1 MEKKE
6 MFEEF
11 KGRVDEI
18 LDHYEELERLSFTA
32 RLRNGTRFAFDFDID
47 SFNRNEER
55 GRTRTPSR
63 PVSVFNAVIDIIASV
78 MAICLLI
85 VNVAQSDASAAT
97 VLAFTSAIVL
107 FAVSAVYHLFDER
120 MARTVKVL
128 FLVRMGLLSL
138 TFALV
143 SGAVVSLSGG
153 SALLA
158 FPVTLLFA
166 SLALFLTS
174 LGTSGGFRAASAV
187 LALMSLAAILFSGSR
202 TGLVILT
209 QALMCLSALVPATL
223 PAQKS
228 RMLDGCRTNGIFL
241 AVALASFF
249 LLTLTL

>member
-85 VNVAQSDASAAT
+85 VNVAHSDASAAT

-107 FAVSAVYHLFDER
+107 FAVRVYHLFDER

-138 TFALV
+138 TYALV

-187 LALMSLAAILFSGSR
+187 LALMGLAAILFSGDR

-209 QALMCLSALVPATL
+209 QALMCLSALVPASL